1 MEIAVPISISSIGV
15 IISVISFVLSRK
27 DKNTKD
33 VKEEQKQFD
42 KHEII
47 EYRLGRI
54 DQQLEKISAKLEAN
68 LELIDK
74 RVGIALK
81 NHVEAYHRTEK

>member
-15 IISVISFVLSRK
+15 IISVISFILSRK
-27 DKNTKD
+27 DKNAKD

-47 EYRLGRI
+47 EYRLAKI

-68 LELIDK
+68 IELIDK
-74 RVGIALK
+74 RVSIAMK